1 MGLRDFFVERVP
13 SEVDVNDYEEA
24 YTEETENVSV
34 EGVSQESLIRDI
46 YDQNELSDQSQSIFK
61 IEEVINTLPKE
72 MPTGTK
78 RNAVAGMLSVFGLSK
93 SRMRKLFLIM
103 MLQSKIANLKFRD
116 LRKIQPAEKK

>member
-46 YDQNELSDQSQSIFK
+46 YD
-61 IEEVINTLPKE
+61 
-72 MPTGTK
+72 
-78 RNAVAGMLSVFGLSK
+78 
-93 SRMRKLFLIM
+93 
-103 MLQSKIANLKFRD
+103 
-116 LRKIQPAEKK
+116 

>member
-46 YDQNELSDQSQSIFK
+46 YDQNELSDQSQSIF
-61 IEEVINTLPKE
+61 
-72 MPTGTK
+72 
-78 RNAVAGMLSVFGLSK
+78 
-93 SRMRKLFLIM
+93 
-103 MLQSKIANLKFRD
+103 
-116 LRKIQPAEKK
+116 